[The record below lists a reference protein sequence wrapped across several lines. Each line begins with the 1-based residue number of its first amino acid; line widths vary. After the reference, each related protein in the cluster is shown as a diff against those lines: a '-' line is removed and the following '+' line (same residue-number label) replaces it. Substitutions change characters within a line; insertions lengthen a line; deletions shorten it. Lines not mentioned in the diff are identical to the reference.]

1 MVFWYPDSFTD
12 PIFNHQ
18 LAKLLDSNTI
28 RLTMFS
34 NTRTANII
42 WWTIASLMKWW
53 SETFFYWKQIQFCFW
68 ICVPVFSFHWQLSD
82 SWIVYMHTQ
91 EGRKLWQHLN
101 VQKEWYKQQVLFKTR
116 KIFVYSCLRT
126 ISYFARI
133 TLGWRE
139 LHMARWMSLLFSS
152 GTELS
157 YSRHTTAFYA

>member
-53 SETFFYWKQIQFCFW
+53 SETFFYWNEQIQFCFW

-101 VQKEWYKQQVLFKTR
+101 VQNGISSRCYSKQEK
-116 KIFVYSCLRT
+116 YSCIHVYVPFHILRA
-126 ISYFARI
+126 SHWDGAK
-133 TLGWRE
+133 
-139 LHMARWMSLLFSS
+139 HMATWMSLLFSS

>member
-34 NTRTANII
+34 NTRTTNII

-53 SETFFYWKQIQFCFW
+53 SETFFYWNEQIQFCFW

-139 LHMARWMSLLFSS
+139 TYGKANVTFI
-152 GTELS
+152 
-157 YSRHTTAFYA
+157 F